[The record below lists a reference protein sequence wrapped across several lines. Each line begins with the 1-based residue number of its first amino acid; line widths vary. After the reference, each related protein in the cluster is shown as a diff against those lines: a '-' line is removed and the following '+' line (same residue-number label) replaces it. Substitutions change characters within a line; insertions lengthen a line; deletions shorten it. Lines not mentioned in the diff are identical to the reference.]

1 MREHDSELVE
11 ELERQI
17 AELSERLETEIP
29 AAYTEG
35 YYDALTGLKLN

>member
-1 MREHDSELVE
+1 MQEHDSELIE

-17 AELSERLETEIP
+17 AELAERLETEVP

-35 YYDALTGLKLN
+35 YYDALTGLTLN